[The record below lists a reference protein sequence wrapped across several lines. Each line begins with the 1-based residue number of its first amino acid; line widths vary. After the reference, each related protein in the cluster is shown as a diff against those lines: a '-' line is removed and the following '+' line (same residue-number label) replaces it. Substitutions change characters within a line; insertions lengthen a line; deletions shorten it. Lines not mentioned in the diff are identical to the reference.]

1 MSSPTLET
9 SDANC
14 PVGGVFKIREILYWD
29 SLRAKPFNLRVEVTE
44 LIPHFLSPSWFFIL
58 LGDSRSAPSSWQM
71 AGGFSRQTSRKGGLF
86 SSTVR
91 SYRSRVLY
99 GNGVS
104 TYFLMQFYV
113 SILQVTIWLNLWWKF
128 WLKEDREFI
137 CLIANLFAR
146 SRIYLLSL
154 GFFP

>member
-71 AGGFSRQTSRKGGLF
+71 AGGFSQQTSGKGGCSLRLYVVIEVVF
-86 SSTVR
+86 FMEMEFLRTSSCNSTSR
-91 SYRSRVLY
+91 SYKSRFDWIY
-99 GNGVS
+99 GENS
-104 TYFLMQFYV
+104 D
-113 SILQVTIWLNLWWKF
+113 WK
-128 WLKEDREFI
+128 R
-137 CLIANLFAR
+137 IANLFAFP
-146 SRIYLLSL
+146 RILSL
-154 GFFP
+154 GYFP